1 MGAVFSSFCKPELDM
16 DDEEEEEATVVVQSF
31 AFDQRIVF
39 VPHY

>member
-1 MGAVFSSFCKPELDM
+1 MGAVCSSFCKPELESE
-16 DDEEEEEATVVVQSF
+16 DEDEAETVLVQNF